1 MKYDIKRG
9 NNLVISVRAEGKES
23 IQMMGAEI
31 VNMSFVLPEKVSFQ
45 INDTVVVYGRTYFL
59 KTEPGVEK
67 RSSREYAYNLSFV
80 GIKYKLAEVQF
91 FMYDQ
96 ANELTVPEFS
106 PITTAETLV
115 DLLIS
120 NANRIQSSWVKGVVD
135 VTDPKQVDFSGE
147 NCLSALNKIAEAFDL
162 EFWVDGNKSIH
173 FTERNQKS
181 GNTFKYG
188 KGNGLKGITRTPI
201 DETGIVTRLYAV
213 GSDKNLPANYR
224 NGQKKLRMPV
234 AYLEKNVSIYG
245 RIEKLESFDEIYPKR
260 VGTVTSVDAT
270 NPLIF
275 SDSAMDFDLNAT
287 DPNGNTTILIK
298 GAPAWVIFQT
308 GQLAGYSFD
317 IKEFGFISASKTFTL
332 LTNKDEI
339 TAEIPN
345 NLMKPQVGDTY
356 ILENI
361 MMPSNYVHDAEAE
374 LQDKA
379 QEYIDEFS
387 HQKIQYTVIS
397 DPIDFKKKNIDVS
410 VGFSNH
416 MIDTEFGLDDD
427 LRVTATVKDLQDKY
441 DVQFEMAETSGLA
454 GIISTAINNQNQM
467 NSIIKGTKFNKEL
480 ARLSYFFAREMFDK
494 VFDGEGFFDP
504 EIIKPLSINTKA
516 ISLGSPMQ
524 AFAMPNVSFFVES
537 NLTSVSYTSGELSHY
552 GLVDNSIRSWFLTG
566 NIINALS
573 SKFNYIYIKC
583 EKNGTVGTVVIS
595 ENAILVDSDPNFYFF
610 EAGVLSSVNTGYRQ
624 IKMTH
629 GFGMINPAEIS
640 IGRISSPFGGSY
652 IEILQDKI
660 KIHADVEF
668 ADDSIAFEQING
680 QIFIGGEN
688 LLQQSGEPL
697 EYYDFIE
704 SKDRYYNQELPFTL
718 SVDALNTQAVDAV
731 FVIVGKNANTN
742 QYEVIA
748 ERDIALK
755 GITERIAI
763 SFKCFLNNYKKI
775 SSQLVKKSDSAVINT
790 IKPKLETGNRPTD
803 YNQSQYDVNLK
814 IEEIEKKTNFL
825 TTSIYG
831 NIVATGTVLLGNYET
846 GTNAGITGEGSID
859 EVFLWGGSTFSNRDT
874 APIRFYRNGKGV
886 LKNVQVEG
894 DIIAETGRLGGVDG
908 WYIDDKKLINKGQ
921 GNIVFGDVTPNGI
934 LNKGLM
940 IGYDVIPSE
949 SYNCNLWINNTQ
961 LSQNVF
967 NVGAIISAS
976 GGLVNIGAT
985 LSAEGGQR
993 NSALIIEKGDFLLD
1007 NGSGDMKVY
1016 YESDIKVGFTGF
1028 KNIGGV
1034 NLLFVK
1040 GLFIG

>member
-9 NNLVISVRAEGKES
+9 NDVVISVRAEGKES

-31 VNMSFVLPEKVSFQ
+31 VNMSFVLPEKVSFE
-45 INDTVVVYGRTYFL
+45 INDFVVVYGRTYFL

-80 GIKYKLAEVQF
+80 GIKYKLAEILF

-96 ANELTVPEFS
+96 ENELTVPEFS
-106 PITTAETLV
+106 PITTAESFV

-120 NANRIQSSWVKGVVD
+120 NANRIQSGWTKGIVD
-135 VTDPKQVDFSGE
+135 ETEAKQVDFSGE

-173 FTERNQKS
+173 FTERNEPS
-181 GNTFKYG
+181 GNSFKYG

-201 DETGIVTRLYAV
+201 EETGVVTRLHAV

-234 AYLEKNVSIYG
+234 AFLEKNVSIYG
-245 RIEKLESFDEIYPKR
+245 KIEKLESFDEIYPKR

-270 NPLIF
+270 NPLVF

-287 DPNGNTTILIK
+287 DANGNTIILIK
-298 GAPAWVIFQT
+298 GVPARVIFQT

-317 IKEFGFISASKTFTL
+317 IKEFGFISATKTFNL

-339 TAEIPN
+339 TAEVPN
-345 NLMKPQVGDTY
+345 NLMKPQIGDTY

-374 LQDKA
+374 LQEKA
-379 QEYIDEFS
+379 QDYIDEFS

-397 DPIDFKKKNIDVS
+397 DPIDFRKKDIDIS

-416 MIDTEFGLDDD
+416 MIDAEFGLDDD
-427 LRVTATVKDLQDKY
+427 LQVTATVKDLQDKY
-441 DVQFEMAETSGLA
+441 DVQFEMAESSGLP
-454 GIISTAINNQNQM
+454 GIISTAINNQTQM

-524 AFAMPNVSFFVES
+524 VFAMPNVSFFVES
-537 NLTSVSYTSGELSHY
+537 DLTSVSHTSGELAHY
-552 GLVDNSIRSWFLTG
+552 GVVDNAIRSWFLTENVITG
-566 NIINALS
+566 LS

-583 EKNGTVGTVVIS
+583 EKNGTIGTVVIS
-595 ENAILVDSDPNFYFF
+595 ESAILVDSDPDFYFF
-610 EAGVLSSVNTGYRQ
+610 EAGVLSSVNDGYRH

-668 ADDSIAFEQING
+668 ADDSIAFQQIND
-680 QIFIGGEN
+680 QIYIGGEN

-697 EYYDFIE
+697 DFYDFVE
-704 SKDRYYNQELPFTL
+704 NKDRYYNQELPYVF
-718 SVDALNTQAVDAV
+718 SADALNTQQTEAV
-731 FVIVGKNANTN
+731 FVVIGKNASTN

-748 ERDIALK
+748 EKEIAMK
-755 GITERIAI
+755 GITERVSIA
-763 SFKCFLNNYKKI
+763 FKCFLNKYKKI
-775 SSQLVKKSDSAVINT
+775 FSQLVKKTDSSVINT
-790 IKPKLETGNRPTD
+790 IKPKFEIGNRPTD
-803 YNQSQYDVNLK
+803 YNQSQYDVNMK
-814 IEEIEKKTNFL
+814 ITEVEKKTNFL
-825 TTSIYG
+825 KTSIYG
-831 NIVATGTVLLGNYET
+831 NVIATGTVLLGNYET
-846 GTNAGITGEGSID
+846 GTNAGITGEGTVD
-859 EVFLWGGSTFSNRDT
+859 DVFLWGGSTFSNRNT
-874 APIRFYRNGKGV
+874 APMRFYRNGKLHAVNAHIEGFIKATDGEFTGKITASSGWFGTGAKGFEIFELGIKSTAGYIFTGNATTSNYIQIAPDLV
-886 LKNVQVEG
+886 GGSPFIVIKNTQVRGAVNTGLLVDVSGSSSQNIALDIVNGKIRVGG
-894 DIIAETGRLGGVDG
+894 DFGFTGSKNILGTMLTF
-908 WYIDDKKLINKGQ
+908 K
-921 GNIVFGDVTPNGI
+921 NGI
-934 LNKGLM
+934 L
-940 IGYDVIPSE
+940 
-949 SYNCNLWINNTQ
+949 
-961 LSQNVF
+961 
-967 NVGAIISAS
+967 
-976 GGLVNIGAT
+976 
-985 LSAEGGQR
+985 
-993 NSALIIEKGDFLLD
+993 IE
-1007 NGSGDMKVY
+1007 
-1016 YESDIKVGFTGF
+1016 
-1028 KNIGGV
+1028 
-1034 NLLFVK
+1034 
-1040 GLFIG
+1040 